1 MVGLWDQLGAL
12 VIQSGCFLNE
22 SGAFNVNL
30 VRCWSGVLLVTRSVV
45 MKVIL
50 SSPAY
55 LKKMFIDLI

>member
-1 MVGLWDQLGAL
+1 MVGLWDQLGAII
-12 VIQSGCFLNE
+12 IQSGRFLNE
-22 SGAFNVNL
+22 SSAFDVNL
-30 VRCWSGVLLVTRSVV
+30 VKCWYGVLLVTRSVV

>member
-12 VIQSGCFLNE
+12 VIQSGRFLNE

-45 MKVIL
+45 MK
-50 SSPAY
+50 
-55 LKKMFIDLI
+55 